1 MRQTI
6 ACEMDDGSTI
16 VIEADGRDVR
26 AWEATYDASWFIT
39 PMSFTTVAQVA
50 YLAGKRTGALNGS
63 YPSYEEFDAHCVDA
77 RGRRSA
83 PVVGRP
89 TRAGRTAASSAS
101 SPAISTPS
109 PQSSNKRGRK

>member
-6 ACEMDDGSTI
+6 ACEMDDGTTV

-26 AWEATYDASWFIT
+26 AWEAAYDASWFIT

-77 RGRRSA
+77 RGRPA
-83 PVVGRP
+83 PVVARP
-89 TRAGRTAASSAS
+89 TKAARTAASSSPSPTASAS
-101 SPAISTPS
+101 SRRN
-109 PQSSNKRGRK
+109 SNARGRK